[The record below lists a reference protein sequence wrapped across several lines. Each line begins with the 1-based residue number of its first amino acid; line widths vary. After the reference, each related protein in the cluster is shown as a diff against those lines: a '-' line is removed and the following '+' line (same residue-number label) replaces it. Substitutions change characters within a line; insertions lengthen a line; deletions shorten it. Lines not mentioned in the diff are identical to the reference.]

1 MMFKLIWIKNRQSH
15 IEEFTAYD
23 IAVSWAVTSL
33 SIDNLLWI
41 IYDVDNNTVYLG
53 DTYVNNR

>member
-1 MMFKLIWIKNRQSH
+1 MFKVIYIKQKQSYT
-15 IEEFTAYD
+15 EEFTAYD

-41 IYDVDNNTVYLG
+41 IYDVENDKTYLG